1 MANIQDEAA
10 ARISRRNVGATH
22 EDKDLSCSVRLDDSD
37 VNQEP
42 GLFSNL
48 RLIVYVWASLELLGP
63 PSSFAVIL
71 VLRPR
76 VERLSQASTTRPPHR
91 VRSPSTFTSIL
102 TTTPYEIPEAI
113 NETYINLSPR
123 SIEPTGEP
131 APPASLLP
139 FPPSEALGI
148 ASL

>member
-22 EDKDLSCSVRLDDSD
+22 EEKDLSCSVRLDDSD

-48 RLIVYVWASLELLGP
+48 RLIIYEWASLELLGS

-71 VLRPR
+71 TLRPR
-76 VERLSQASTTRPPHR
+76 VERLSMRLIGRFAR
-91 VRSPSTFTSIL
+91 VHI
-102 TTTPYEIPEAI
+102 
-113 NETYINLSPR
+113 
-123 SIEPTGEP
+123 
-131 APPASLLP
+131 SL
-139 FPPSEALGI
+139 
-148 ASL
+148 